1 MKNDRIGLP
10 KGSDKDKRRPKVIVK
25 SKALRLAEKEYEAYY
40 NRIRQLS
47 RGL

>member
-1 MKNDRIGLP
+1 MKNDGTEFSKNQDR
-10 KGSDKDKRRPKVIVK
+10 KKRSEKQIFN
-25 SKALRLAEKEYEAYY
+25 SKAQRLAEKEYEEYY